1 MRKSANK
8 SILFICKVVKSSTK
22 ILVGLCLLFLLVKD
36 LSGLAGVPLA
46 RKKRNQVRCNP
57 PLGRVMSKGDKR
69 FEVRS
74 LVCDGD
80 KLEVLNEGKIKF
92 LCFSTGKII
101 DLSSGVVSSDK
112 CKKPY
117 LTDSVCRIDSRN
129 FCPRTR
135 KGGGT
140 ENNEP
145 IIIYPYHIPTLKPR
159 PEVVWTPVTGA
170 TSYKVRFDC
179 HEFSWERDINQTRL
193 AYPLEE
199 KALPSGRTCQ
209 IVVFAYKNDNLTN
222 ADQSV
227 VLLLS
232 EEEIKRIVDAIDQIS
247 KLNLPPDEAALDMDA
262 VFIARNLF
270 DETLEKLNNVVT
282 RDTRNPTIYRVLGDR
297 YFQAGLL
304 DQAKPQYLKALELLK
319 TINNP
324 TELKKIQEGLE
335 VIDYYNQLPTSR

>member
-1 MRKSANK
+1 MK
-8 SILFICKVVKSSTK
+8 ISTK
-22 ILVGLCLLFLLVKD
+22 ILFGLCLLFLFVKD
-36 LSGLAGVPLA
+36 LSGLASVPLV

-57 PLGRVMSKGDKR
+57 PLGRIMVKGDKR
-69 FEVRS
+69 FEVGS

-80 KLEVLNEGKIKF
+80 RLEVLNEGQIQF

-101 DLSSGVVSSDK
+101 DLSSGIVSYDK

-129 FCPRTR
+129 FCARTR

-140 ENNEP
+140 ENNDP

-170 TSYKVRFDC
+170 TSYSVRFHC
-179 HEFSWERDINQTRL
+179 HEFSWGRNINQTKL
-193 AYPLEE
+193 AYPPEE
-199 KALPSGRTCQ
+199 KALPSGSACQ
-209 IVVFAYKNDNLTN
+209 IIVFAYKNDNLTS

-232 EEEIKRIVDAIDQIS
+232 EEEIKQIVDAVEKIS
-247 KLNLPPDEAALDMDA
+247 KLNLPPDEAALDMDT

-270 DETLEKLNNVVT
+270 DETLEKLNNVAT
-282 RDTRNPTIYRVLGDR
+282 RGTRNPTIYRVLGDR

-324 TELKKIQEGLE
+324 TELKKVQEGLE